1 MKYIAYLFPLFFLSA
16 CLFGA
21 QSPAPMVHYG
31 TTQGEGSA
39 GVHNVV
45 GGDTLWSVAQ
55 RYRILMPDI
64 IAYNNLQEPFRLSVG
79 QRLRLPPPQEYRV
92 RSGDTLYTVSR
103 IFGVSLNDLAR
114 INNIGPPYAVRHG
127 QVLKLPSVTSS
138 GGVQV
143 AGKQGAIS
151 SPASSSMAVDS
162 YDSVYVEAVKGESL
176 DAPVASQDAALSSAD
191 SSVHSAEEQKIA
203 SAPATATVKEA
214 SAKIPSQTPARSSST
229 FLNPVSGKVVS
240 GYGPK
245 SGGLHNDGINIAAPR
260 GTPVAAAENGVVVYV
275 GDELKGSGNLVLVR
289 HADRWMSAYAHLD
302 SATVARGQTIK
313 RGQTIGTVG
322 STGSV
327 SEPQLHF
334 ELRRGTQAVNPER
347 YI

>member
-1 MKYIAYLFPLFFLSA
+1 MKFFHKASAFLSLFFLSA
-16 CLFGA
+16 CLFGSQA
-21 QSPAPMVHYG
+21 PAPAVYYG

-45 GGDTLWSVAQ
+45 EDDTLWSVAQ
-55 RYRILMPDI
+55 RYKILMPDI
-64 IAYNNLQEPFRLSVG
+64 IAHNHLQEPFRLSVG

-92 RSGDTLYTVSR
+92 RSRDTLYAVSR
-103 IFGVSLNDLAR
+103 IFGVSLNDMAR
-114 INNIGPPYAVRHG
+114 INNLSAPYALHRG
-127 QVLKLPSVTSS
+127 QVLKLPSVVSQPKTQSVDRFEMEAAPA
-138 GGVQV
+138 GDTAQV
-143 AGKQGAIS
+143 AEVQ
-151 SPASSSMAVDS
+151 
-162 YDSVYVEAVKGESL
+162 GESL
-176 DAPVASQDAALSSAD
+176 DDYSTGAVTAQGQAVPVEQEVAS
-191 SSVHSAEEQKIA
+191 VA
-203 SAPATATVKEA
+203 SPAPRAQ
-214 SAKIPSQTPARSSST
+214 IPSQTPARSSSK
-229 FLNPVSGKVVS
+229 FMQPASGRIIS

-245 SGGLHNDGINIAAPR
+245 AGGLHNDGINIAAPR
-260 GTPVAAAENGVVVYV
+260 GTLVAAAENGVVVYV

-302 SATVARGQTIK
+302 SMSVARGQTIT

-334 ELRRGTQAVNPER
+334 ELRRGTQAINPEK